1 MEIKFD
7 KNPLAV
13 EQNNY
18 LTKIVNVYIVYDLNA
33 WPRSPTNNSKF
44 KKCLFGST
52 NTVKNSEKEKSIY
65 SG

>member
-18 LTKIVNVYIVYDLNA
+18 LTKIVNVYIVYGLNA
-33 WPRSPTNNSKF
+33 WPRSLTNNSKF
-44 KKCLFGST
+44 KECLLGST
-52 NTVKNSEKEKSIY
+52 NAVKNSEKEKSIY